1 VFTPEEKFLLGGE
14 ISAYDILLFYYG
26 NGNNTRAENES
37 NLAFQLLVFNQRV
50 QKQVAPKLFAG
61 VQYRFTNTADIEPRN
76 NADSGAPNAF
86 LTESRISARE
96 RQDHQVSLLGPV
108 LTYDTRDNVNA
119 TIRGHYLDL
128 STMFGGTG
136 LGSDFRFARYQF
148 DARRFQPLFGSDRT
162 ILGMQAFG
170 QFHTGDVPFR
180 ELGGIGTSLSASL
193 YNNAN
198 LMRGIYEQ
206 RFRDRQMAAF
216 QAEVRHH
223 LLWRLDAAVFG
234 GLGQVGYKLSDFS
247 ASGIKYAG
255 GAGVRFNFV
264 RRDRVNLRLDYA
276 AGTGGFSGIYF
287 SIGESF

>member
-1 VFTPEEKFLLGGE
+1 
-14 ISAYDILLFYYG
+14 
-26 NGNNTRAENES
+26 
-37 NLAFQLLVFNQRV
+37 
-50 QKQVAPKLFAG
+50 
-61 VQYRFTNTADIEPRN
+61 
-76 NADSGAPNAF
+76 
-86 LTESRISARE
+86 
-96 RQDHQVSLLGPV
+96 
-108 LTYDTRDNVNA
+108 
-119 TIRGHYLDL
+119 
-128 STMFGGTG
+128 
-136 LGSDFRFARYQF
+136 
-148 DARRFQPLFGSDRT
+148 LFGSDRT

-198 LMRGIYEQ
+198 VMRGIYEQ

-223 LLWRLDAAVFG
+223 LLWRLDGAVFG